1 MIVNEVDRSRVEGRT
16 VNNIEG
22 LQSHEILPP
31 QTDTQLEGGGRT
43 GGRREGRLEGGLEG
57 KGEGGLCQEREGLTY
72 REGGTRVF
80 IKWIEFPNRP
90 VFAA

>member
-1 MIVNEVDRSRVEGRT
+1 MLVLVSEVDRSGVEGRI

-31 QTDTQLEGGGRT
+31 QTDTQLEGGLE
-43 GGRREGRLEGGLEG
+43 GGLKGGLEG

>member
-1 MIVNEVDRSRVEGRT
+1 MLVLVSEVDRSGVEGRT

-31 QTDTQLEGGGRT
+31 QTDTQLEGGGR
-43 GGRREGRLEGGLEG
+43 EEGGLEG

>member
-1 MIVNEVDRSRVEGRT
+1 MQGPESTGSWQSCPDPALPT
-16 VNNIEG
+16 TG
-22 LQSHEILPP
+22 LGSGGEE
-31 QTDTQLEGGGRT
+31 EGG
-43 GGRREGRLEGGLEG
+43 LEGGLEG